1 MNFKIFFK
9 ITKKSGFT
17 RHDVQRIET
26 SMATPSSGV
35 GYTWG
40 SQANAVPGK
49 VAAAEAIH
57 STKAAAA
64 AAAAAADAAAA
75 VYNGSSFVSVIRE
88 HTSSSFLRTNITRLF
103 GACRL
108 CHVDRQK

>member
-1 MNFKIFFK
+1 M
-9 ITKKSGFT
+9 
-17 RHDVQRIET
+17 
-26 SMATPSSGV
+26 
-35 GYTWG
+35 
-40 SQANAVPGK
+40 PGK

-64 AAAAAADAAAA
+64 AAAAAAVAA

>member
-1 MNFKIFFK
+1 
-9 ITKKSGFT
+9 
-17 RHDVQRIET
+17 
-26 SMATPSSGV
+26 
-35 GYTWG
+35 
-40 SQANAVPGK
+40 VPGK

-64 AAAAAADAAAA
+64 AAAAAAVA